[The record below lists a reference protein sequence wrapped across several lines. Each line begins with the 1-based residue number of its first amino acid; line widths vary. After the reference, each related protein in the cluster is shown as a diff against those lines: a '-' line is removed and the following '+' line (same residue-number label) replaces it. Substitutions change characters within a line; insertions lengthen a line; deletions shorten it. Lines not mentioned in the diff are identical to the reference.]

1 MGKILLVDD
10 AKETHLVLQ
19 EIFDQE
25 HTMKSAY
32 DLAQATMLLD
42 QEPFDLVLLDIM
54 LPDGDGLEFCAK
66 LRAKKSTKDLP
77 VIFLT
82 GKTDLAAKSI
92 GFSLGAEDYI
102 VKPFDA
108 EEVKLR
114 ALSKIRKFTEKAA
127 RDTNQVIGDLRFEI
141 PSQRVFLR
149 QETGEKRL
157 DFTPTGFKLLLHF
170 CQNETLV
177 FTRDQIITAVWGQ
190 GTFIAERTVD
200 THIGTVRKQ
209 LGDSRV
215 SIQSVHGYGYKLSI
229 APVNANSDSKKKA
242 A

>member
-10 AKETHLVLQ
+10 AQETHLILQ
-19 EIFDQE
+19 EMFDQD
-25 HTMKSAY
+25 HALKSVY
-32 DLAQATMLLD
+32 NLAQAASSL
-42 QEPFDLVLLDIM
+42 EKDLVDLILLDIM

-66 LRAKKSTKDLP
+66 LRAQKRTKDIP

-108 EEVKLR
+108 QEVKLR
-114 ALSKIRKFTEKAA
+114 VEAKLRKFQDKSTKE
-127 RDTNQVIGDLRFEI
+127 TVLTLGDLRFEI

-149 QETGEKRL
+149 QEKGEKRL
-157 DFTPTGFKLLLHF
+157 DLTPTGFKLLLYF
-170 CQNETLV
+170 CQKEDQV
-177 FTRDQIITAVWGQ
+177 FSRDQIISAVWGQ

-209 LGDSRV
+209 LVGSRMT
-215 SIQSVHGYGYKLSI
+215 IQSVHGYGYKLLV
-229 APVNANSDSKKKA
+229 AADAAAAKKHVA
-242 A
+242 

>member
-10 AKETHLVLQ
+10 AKETHLVLR
-19 EIFDQE
+19 ETFD
-25 HTMKSAY
+25 HDHALTSAF
-32 DLAQATMLLD
+32 DLSQALQFLEK
-42 QEPFDLVLLDIM
+42 EPFDLILLDIV

-66 LRAKKSTKDLP
+66 LRARKQTKEIP

-82 GKTDLAAKSI
+82 GKTDIAAKSI

-102 VKPFDA
+102 VKPFDP

-114 ALSKIRKFTEKAA
+114 SVAKLRKFQDKNSREAV
-127 RDTNQVIGDLRFEI
+127 QVVGDLRFEI

-149 QETGEKRL
+149 QDKGEKRL
-157 DFTPTGFKLLLHF
+157 DLTPTGFKLLLYF
-170 CQNETLV
+170 SQNESQV
-177 FTRDQIITAVWGQ
+177 FTRDQLISAVWGQ

-209 LGDSRV
+209 LVGSRIH
-215 SIQSVHGYGYKLSI
+215 IQSIHGCGYKLSI
-229 APVNANSDSKKKA
+229 EVSANASRNRNVA
-242 A
+242 